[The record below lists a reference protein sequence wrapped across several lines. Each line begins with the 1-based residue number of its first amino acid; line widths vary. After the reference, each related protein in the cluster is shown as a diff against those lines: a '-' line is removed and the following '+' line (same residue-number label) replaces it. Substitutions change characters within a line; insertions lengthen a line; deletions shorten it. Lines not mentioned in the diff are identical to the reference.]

1 MSVNI
6 YSRRAGALLLATA
19 IAGCTAQGTR
29 NRFERETLHEYKM
42 PDAERI
48 VKEDSDAARVRQE
61 QLRQKLEMK
70 GAPAP
75 ALKPA
80 LPQFNPLD
88 EVRVNLVVED
98 AELQHILKAL
108 ADEAGMNLLLH
119 PNLVG
124 APYRLSVDFRGVPA
138 SKVFEQICKL
148 ADVHGYLDGNTLVA
162 NPMIERVFQV
172 GFMESDINNTFS
184 AGGDVLGGGRGGA
197 NGQGNGGGGGG
208 SQGNQMQGNFS
219 LSGKH
224 VPNSNPY
231 DELETM
237 LKTLIGDR
245 GGISLPGAL
254 RGIES
259 LEELGEVSRIGTAIR
274 GDLPVYTLNR
284 MTGTLFVRA
293 KPSVMNTV
301 AELVETYEKILAG
314 QILIDAQLIEVKLN
328 DNFKWGIDWT
338 SLRNQVAT
346 AFTAGGRQVTNA
358 AGTFGNLAQNA
369 RSIVITQPDL
379 SGPIGPS
386 MSFNMVSEDF
396 SLAANLMQRYG
407 DVAVLSNPTIR
418 SKHGQAAMISV
429 GTSSSYISNT
439 RVVTN
444 GTVNAAV
451 TSQEIQTSQV
461 FDGILIGV
469 VPFVDSNGNITM
481 SVHPVQSKVDPASL
495 QLIDAGNDNRVTL
508 PVVELKSL
516 VTQVKVRSGDAVIL
530 GGLIDQADVRETRE
544 IPPLGRLPVFGN
556 LFKQRENMNGLR
568 ELVLVMKVTLL

>member
-1 MSVNI
+1 MSE
-6 YSRRAGALLLATA
+6 STFLKRAAMLLVAVVM
-19 IAGCTAQGTR
+19 AGCTAQGTR
-29 NRFERETLHEYKM
+29 NRFERETLDEYKM
-42 PDAERI
+42 PDAERMAQ
-48 VKEDSDAARVRQE
+48 EDSEEARVRQD
-61 QLRQKLEMK
+61 QLRQRLEKK

-75 ALKPA
+75 ALAPA
-80 LPQFNPLD
+80 LPSFNPLD

-108 ADEAGMNLLLH
+108 ADEAGMNLLIH

-124 APYRLSVDFRGVPA
+124 APYRISVDFRGVPA
-138 SKVFEQICKL
+138 SKVFEQVCKL
-148 ADVHGYLDGNTLVA
+148 ADVNGYLDGNTLVV
-162 NPMIERVFQV
+162 NPMVERVFQV
-172 GFMESDINNTFS
+172 GFMESDTNNTFS

-197 NGQGNGGGGGG
+197 NAQGSGGGGGG
-208 SQGNQMQGNFS
+208 GQGNQMQGNFS
-219 LSGKH
+219 LTGKH

-231 DELETM
+231 NALEEM

-245 GGISLPGAL
+245 GAMSLPGAL
-254 RGIES
+254 RGVES
-259 LEELGEVSRIGTAIR
+259 LDELGEVSRIGTAIR
-274 GDLPVYTLNR
+274 GDLPVYSLNR

-301 AELVETYEKILAG
+301 AQLVETYEKILAG

-346 AFTAGGRQVTNA
+346 AFTAGGRSVTDA
-358 AGTFGNLAQNA
+358 TGVFGSLAQNT
-369 RSIVITQPDL
+369 RSIVIGQPDL

-386 MSFNMVSEDF
+386 LSYNMVSDDF

-407 DVAVLSNPTIR
+407 DVSVLSNPTIR

-429 GTSSSYISNT
+429 GTSSSYIANT

-444 GTVNAAV
+444 GSIIAAV

-469 VPFVDSNGNITM
+469 VPFVDAQGNITM

-556 LFKQRENMNGLR
+556 LFRQRENLNALR